1 MDELQNIVDIMLP
14 AIEEKLNTAP
24 SSFRLWFGDLKLI
37 SLSEDKAVFTT
48 PTPLRAKILSTKYID
63 VLHET
68 LTEAVG
74 FDVEIEILSL
84 ASDNLNPDLPE
95 EDPPKASPEEQMEQ
109 IEREQKIRETISG
122 IPADGHGNVLD
133 SYTFENFIEG
143 SSNRFAKAA
152 CLAVAR
158 NPAQDYNPLFIHGH
172 SGLGKTHLLCAI
184 IHYLKEHRPNLN
196 IVYRRSEDFIN
207 DLVHS
212 LSENSTAK
220 FKEKYRSADVLLIDD
235 IQFIA
240 GKESMQEEFFHTFS
254 TLYESGKQ
262 IILTSDR
269 PPNEIKP
276 LEDRLRT
283 RFEGGLIADIQPPS
297 QELRAAIIR
306 SKSEAM
312 GLELPSE
319 MVDYI
324 AERLHDNIRQIEGV
338 LKKLHAYTLL
348 AGQKVTKETVEQV
361 ILIVDPG
368 NVPVDVLIDRI
379 LHEVGN
385 YYGIPVEALKSK
397 KKTDNIAKAR
407 HIAIYIIRKMTDK
420 SLKEIGEIFGRDHT
434 TIMASCN
441 KVEIDIK
448 TTKNTDADIKK
459 IMKLVKGTGVKA

>member
-1 MDELQNIVDIMLP
+1 MDELQSIVDMMLP
-14 AIEEKLNTAP
+14 RIEEKLNTAP

-37 SLSEDKAVFTT
+37 SLTDQKAVFTT
-48 PTPLRAKILSTKYID
+48 PTPLRAKILSGKYIS
-63 VLHET
+63 VMHET

-74 FDVEIEILSL
+74 FDVEIEIRSL
-84 ASDNLNPDLPE
+84 TSESISDPSEEEEPPE
-95 EDPPKASPEEQMEQ
+95 ESAEDYKEKLD
-109 IEREQKIRETISG
+109 REQRIRETISG
-122 IPADGHGNVLD
+122 ETNGGRVNVLD

-143 SSNRFAKAA
+143 ASNRFAKAA
-152 CLAVAR
+152 CLAVAKD
-158 NPAQDYNPLFIHGH
+158 PAKDYNPLFIHGH

-184 IHYLKEHRPNLN
+184 IHYIKRHRPDLK
-196 IVYRRSEDFIN
+196 IVYKRSEDFIN
-207 DLVHS
+207 ELVYS
-212 LSENSTAK
+212 LSVNATAA
-220 FKEKYRSADVLLIDD
+220 FKERYRSADVLLIDD

-312 GLELPSE
+312 GLVIPSDLI
-319 MVDYI
+319 DYI
-324 AERLHDNIRQIEGV
+324 AERLHDNIRQLEGV
-338 LKKLHAYTLL
+338 LAKIHAYTMLTHQPL
-348 AGQKVTKETVEQV
+348 SKEAIDQA
-361 ILIVDPG
+361 ISMVDPG
-368 NVPVDVLIDRI
+368 NIPVDVLIDRI
-379 LHEVGN
+379 LHETGN
-385 YYGIPVEALKSK
+385 YYGIAVEALKSK

-448 TTKNTDADIKK
+448 TMKNTESDIKK
-459 IMKLVKGTGVKA
+459 IIRSVKG